1 MQSIMLPM
9 TMISGAG
16 HEYRTALRRVINMK
30 MTEQVYVKAD
40 IVDFD
45 SSTQLAKIKIHGFS
59 DDNRTPIKKY
69 IKVPLKDLNNLNV
82 SLDKN
87 SVSGK

>member
-1 MQSIMLPM
+1 
-9 TMISGAG
+9 
-16 HEYRTALRRVINMK
+16 MK

-45 SSTQLAKIKIHGFS
+45 SSTQLAKIKISGFANDS
-59 DDNRTPIKKY
+59 RTPIKRY
-69 IKVPLKDLNNLNV
+69 MKVPLKDLSNLDV

>member
-1 MQSIMLPM
+1 
-9 TMISGAG
+9 
-16 HEYRTALRRVINMK
+16 MK

-45 SSTQLAKIKIHGFS
+45 SSTQLAKIKISGFA
-59 DDNRTPIKKY
+59 DDNHTHVDKY
-69 IKVPLKDLNNLNV
+69 IRVPLKALSNLDV

-87 SVSGK
+87 RVSGSCENNT

>member
-1 MQSIMLPM
+1 
-9 TMISGAG
+9 
-16 HEYRTALRRVINMK
+16 MK

-45 SSTQLAKIKIHGFS
+45 SSTQLAKIKISGFA
-59 DDNRTPIKKY
+59 DDNRTHIDRY
-69 IKVPLKDLNNLNV
+69 IKVPLKDLSNLDI

-87 SVSGK
+87 RVSGKREKNST